1 MGRSWQGL
9 CVSAAPSIGPIGTT
23 LTGAGATIHEIM
35 VESCDALFAF
45 DVVLWSGVGKGNHAL
60 LFLTVFSSSS
70 LHALIPLSCFSCFFD
85 FF

>member
-9 CVSAAPSIGPIGTT
+9 CVSAAPRIGPIGTT
-23 LTGAGATIHEIM
+23 LKGAGATIYEIM

-45 DVVLWSGVGKGNHAL
+45 DDVLWSGVRKGNHAL

-70 LHALIPLSCFSCFFD
+70 LHALIPPFVFVECFFL
-85 FF
+85 